1 MQSKKLKVASMS
13 RLLVALLSLVVTAS
27 IYGDEGDK
35 SGTLEL
41 SPLRWDDISV
51 VDNPIVTTIIDKL
64 NSARSDLEYNVVG
77 KAPIEGFYEVQVTG
91 GPILYVSADGDFF
104 FDGNLYQ
111 VKNGQFADVR
121 NLRLDVARRQTFA
134 TMSTDSMIIFESE
147 GKPKAIINVF
157 TDVDCGYCRKLHKEV
172 PQLNAMGVEVRY
184 LAYPRSGI
192 PSASYDKIA
201 TVWCSDDRQGSLTR
215 SKNGDDDAIAVC
227 KNNPVAEHFTLGG
240 KLGVTG
246 TPAIVL
252 MDGSMLPG
260 YRTAADFAR
269 LLGLN
274 SQAQGS

>member
-172 PQLNAMGVEVRY
+172 PQL
-184 LAYPRSGI
+184 L
-192 PSASYDKIA
+192 
-201 TVWCSDDRQGSLTR
+201 SL
-215 SKNGDDDAIAVC
+215 I
-227 KNNPVAEHFTLGG
+227 H
-240 KLGVTG
+240 
-246 TPAIVL
+246 I
-252 MDGSMLPG
+252 
-260 YRTAADFAR
+260 
-269 LLGLN
+269 
-274 SQAQGS
+274 

>member
-1 MQSKKLKVASMS
+1 MS

-27 IYGDEGDK
+27 IYGAQGDK
-35 SGTLEL
+35 RGTLEQ

-91 GPILYVSADGDFF
+91 GPILYVSADGNFF

-274 SQAQGS
+274 SQTQGS

>member
-1 MQSKKLKVASMS
+1 VQSKKFKVASMS
-13 RLLVALLSLVVTAS
+13 RLLVVLLSLVVTGS
-27 IYGDEGDK
+27 TYGAEGDK
-35 SGTLEL
+35 SETLEL

-51 VDNPIVTTIIDKL
+51 LDNPIVTTIIDKL

-215 SKNGDDDAIAVC
+215 SKNGVGDAIAVC
-227 KNNPVAEHFTLGG
+227 ENNPVAEHFTLGG

-252 MDGSMLPG
+252 MNGSMLPG

-274 SQAQGS
+274 SQTQGS

>member
-1 MQSKKLKVASMS
+1 MS
-13 RLLVALLSLVVTAS
+13 RLLAALLSLIVTLSTNGAAS
-27 IYGDEGDK
+27 A
-35 SGTLEL
+35 L
-41 SPLRWDDISV
+41 
-51 VDNPIVTTIIDKL
+51 DNSIVTTMIEKL
-64 NSARSDLEYNVVG
+64 NSARSDLEYDVIG
-77 KAPIEGFYEVQVTG
+77 KAPIDGFYEVQVKD
-91 GPILYVSADGDFF
+91 GPVLYVSAGGDFF

-111 VKNGQFADVR
+111 VKNGQFSDAR
-121 NLRLDVARRQTFA
+121 SLRLDVDRRQTFA
-134 TMSTDSMIIFESE
+134 AMSTDSMIIFEAK

-201 TVWCSDDRQGSLTR
+201 TVWCSDDRQDSLTR
-215 SKNGDDDAIAVC
+215 SKNGEDDVISVC
-227 KNNPVAEHFTLGG
+227 ENNPVAEHFTLGG

-252 MDGSMLPG
+252 MDGTMLPG

-274 SQAQGS
+274 SQTQGS

>member
-1 MQSKKLKVASMS
+1 MS
-13 RLLVALLSLVVTAS
+13 RLLAALLSLIVTLSTNGAAS
-27 IYGDEGDK
+27 A
-35 SGTLEL
+35 L
-41 SPLRWDDISV
+41 
-51 VDNPIVTTIIDKL
+51 DNSIVTTMIEKL
-64 NSARSDLEYNVVG
+64 NSARSDLEYDVIG
-77 KAPIEGFYEVQVTG
+77 KAPIDGFYEVQVKD
-91 GPILYVSADGDFF
+91 GPVLYVSADGDFF

-111 VKNGQFADVR
+111 VKNGQFSDAR
-121 NLRLDVARRQTFA
+121 SLRLDVDRRQTFA
-134 TMSTDSMIIFESE
+134 AMSTDSMIIFEAK

-201 TVWCSDDRQGSLTR
+201 TVWCSDDRQDSLTR
-215 SKNGDDDAIAVC
+215 SKNGEDDVISVC
-227 KNNPVAEHFTLGG
+227 ENNPVAEHFTLGG

-252 MDGSMLPG
+252 MDGTMLPG

-274 SQAQGS
+274 SQPQGS

>member
-1 MQSKKLKVASMS
+1 MS
-13 RLLVALLSLVVTAS
+13 RLLGALLSLIVTLSTHGTATAS
-27 IYGDEGDK
+27 A
-35 SGTLEL
+35 L
-41 SPLRWDDISV
+41 
-51 VDNPIVTTIIDKL
+51 DNSIVTTMIEKL
-64 NSARSDLEYNVVG
+64 NSARSDLEYDVIG
-77 KAPIEGFYEVQVTG
+77 KAPIDGFYEVQVKG
-91 GPILYVSADGDFF
+91 GPVLYVSADGDFF

-111 VKNGQFADVR
+111 VKNGQFSDAR
-121 NLRLDVARRQTFA
+121 SLRLDVDRRQTFA
-134 TMSTDSMIIFESE
+134 AMSTDSMIIFEAK

-215 SKNGDDDAIAVC
+215 SKNGEDDAISVC
-227 KNNPVAEHFTLGG
+227 ENNPVAEHFTLGE

-252 MDGSMLPG
+252 MDGTMLPG